1 MSRTVDFSSGGVL
14 RRLVVLLWLTPPFL
28 LHAQGPTSSAPGD
41 NPFATD
47 PSDASPGFSSA
58 RSFHPYSGERNQ
70 GRIPAM
76 QPEFADTSGF
86 NWAQF
91 FKSAAETGTRLAAP
105 RMFMNNGQSGMGGG
119 SFYHAGSASNGAY
132 GDSFNLSSR
141 GVNFSTKSSALDLH
155 LSVQSMFANGFS
167 PGGGGSSLAGSAWS
181 GSGQGGLGSPG
192 GMGGLGGVGGVGGH
206 DAQKGSG
213 AKVSLQ
219 LKF

>member
-1 MSRTVDFSSGGVL
+1 MSRTEG
-14 RRLVVLLWLTPPFL
+14 RLSTSVFCQLLVLLWLGSPLL
-28 LHAQGPTSSAPGD
+28 LHAQ
-41 NPFATD
+41 D
-47 PSDASPGFSSA
+47 PASPENANAFPSNVAG
-58 RSFHPYSGERNQ
+58 RSFHPYSAQKN
-70 GRIPAM
+70 RIPPM
-76 QPEFADTSGF
+76 QPEFAQTSGF

-105 RMFMNNGQSGMGGG
+105 RMFQNTRQLGMTDS
-119 SFYHAGSASNGAY
+119 SFFRAGSASNGTY

-155 LSVQSMFANGFS
+155 LSVQSMFAGGFS
-167 PGGGGSSLAGSAWS
+167 PGGGGSSFAGSSWNT
-181 GSGQGGLGSPG
+181 SGQSLGMPG
-192 GMGGLGGVGGVGGH
+192 GMGGLGGLGSR

>member
-1 MSRTVDFSSGGVL
+1 MSRTVDCLSGRVL
-14 RRLVVLLWLTPPFL
+14 WKLVILLWLTSPLL
-28 LHAQGPTSSAPGD
+28 LHAQGPPFPTPGD
-41 NPFATD
+41 NPFAPD

-58 RSFHPYSGERNQ
+58 GSFHPHSGERSQ
-70 GRIPAM
+70 IPPM

-91 FKSAAETGTRLAAP
+91 FKSTAETGARLAAP

-119 SFYHAGSASNGAY
+119 SFFHAGSAFNGTY
-132 GDSFNLSSR
+132 GDTFNLSSR
-141 GVNFSTKSSALDLH
+141 GVNFSTKSSMFDLH
-155 LSVQSMFANGFS
+155 LSVQNMFANGFS

-181 GSGQGGLGSPG
+181 GTGGGFGSPG
-192 GMGGLGGVGGVGGH
+192 GVGGLGGR

>member
-1 MSRTVDFSSGGVL
+1 MSRTVDCLPGRFL
-14 RRLVVLLWLTPPFL
+14 WRLTVLLWLTSPLL
-28 LHAQGPTSSAPGD
+28 LHAQGPASPPSGD
-41 NPFATD
+41 PFTTD

-58 RSFHPYSGERNQ
+58 RSFHPYSGERN
-70 GRIPAM
+70 RIPPM

-119 SFYHAGSASNGAY
+119 SFFHAGSASNGTY

-167 PGGGGSSLAGSAWS
+167 PGGGSSSAGSAWS
-181 GSGQGGLGSPG
+181 SSGQGGMGGPG
-192 GMGGLGGVGGVGGH
+192 GMGGLGGVGGMGGR

>member
-1 MSRTVDFSSGGVL
+1 
-14 RRLVVLLWLTPPFL
+14 
-28 LHAQGPTSSAPGD
+28 
-41 NPFATD
+41 
-47 PSDASPGFSSA
+47 
-58 RSFHPYSGERNQ
+58 
-70 GRIPAM
+70 M

-91 FKSAAETGTRLAAP
+91 FKSVAETGTRLAAP

-119 SFYHAGSASNGAY
+119 SFFHAGSASNGTY

-167 PGGGGSSLAGSAWS
+167 PRGGGSSLAGSAWS
-181 GSGQGGLGSPG
+181 NTGQRGLSSPG
-192 GMGGLGGVGGVGGH
+192 GLDGLGGVGGLGGR

-219 LKF
+219 LKFLRTVPEVR

>member
-1 MSRTVDFSSGGVL
+1 MSRTVDCLPGRILASL
-14 RRLVVLLWLTPPFL
+14 LVLLLLTSPLL
-28 LHAQGPTSSAPGD
+28 LHAQAPTSPAPGD
-41 NPFATD
+41 SPFSTD

-58 RSFHPYSGERNQ
+58 RSFRPHTGERSQN
-70 GRIPAM
+70 RVPAM

-91 FKSAAETGTRLAAP
+91 FKSAAETGSRLAAP
-105 RMFMNNGQSGMGGG
+105 RMFMNSGQSGMGGG
-119 SFYHAGSASNGAY
+119 SLFHAGSASSGTY

-155 LSVQSMFANGFS
+155 LSLQSMFPNGLAPS
-167 PGGGGSSLAGSAWS
+167 NRGSSFAGSGWGA
-181 GSGQGGLGSPG
+181 GGEGGLGSPG
-192 GMGGLGGVGGVGGH
+192 GMGSLGGR

-213 AKVSLQ
+213 ARVSLQ

>member
-1 MSRTVDFSSGGVL
+1 MSRTVDCLSGRVL
-14 RRLVVLLWLTPPFL
+14 RKLVILLWLTSPL
-28 LHAQGPTSSAPGD
+28 LVHAQGPPFPTPGD

-47 PSDASPGFSSA
+47 PSDASPGLSSA
-58 RSFHPYSGERNQ
+58 RSFHPYSGERSQ
-70 GRIPAM
+70 IPPM
-76 QPEFADTSGF
+76 QPEFAEASGF

-91 FKSAAETGTRLAAP
+91 FKSAAETGARLAVP
-105 RMFMNNGQSGMGGG
+105 RMFMNNGQSGMGDG
-119 SFYHAGSASNGAY
+119 SFFHAGSAYGTY

-141 GVNFSTKSSALDLH
+141 GVNFSTKSSTFDLH
-155 LSVQSMFANGFS
+155 LSVQNMFANGFS

-181 GSGQGGLGSPG
+181 GNGQGALGSLG
-192 GMGGLGGVGGVGGH
+192 GIGSMGGR